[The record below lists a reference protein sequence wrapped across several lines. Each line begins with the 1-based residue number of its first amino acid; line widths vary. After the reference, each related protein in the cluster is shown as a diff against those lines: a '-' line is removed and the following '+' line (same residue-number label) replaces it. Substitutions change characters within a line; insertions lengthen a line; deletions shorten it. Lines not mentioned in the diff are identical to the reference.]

1 MNLMVS
7 SSLKEILTKYLCVF
21 QAIEQ
26 LFHLYPLE
34 KNGYS

>member
-1 MNLMVS
+1 MVS
-7 SSLKEILTKYLCVF
+7 SSLKEILTKYLCIF
-21 QAIEQ
+21 WAFKQ